1 MATIR
6 MTAPREHSTTYPL
19 VEKLQHVTPLVGRG
33 LLSLIFLLSGF
44 GKIADWSGTAAYMAS
59 KHMPAVPFFLLGAIL
74 LEVGGGLALLAGFKA
89 RWAALALIFFLIPAT
104 LIFHNFWAYEGME
117 QKMQMINF
125 LKNLAIMGGL
135 LTVAAHGAGPISVD
149 ERSAK

>member
-6 MTAPREHSTTYPL
+6 MTAPENTSTYPL
-19 VEKLQHVTPLVGRG
+19 LEKLQHVTPLVGRG

-44 GKIADWSGTAAYMAS
+44 GKIADWSGTAGYMAS
-59 KHMPAVPFFLLGAIL
+59 KNMPAVPFFLLGAIL
-74 LEVGGGLALLAGFKA
+74 LEIGGGLSVLTGYKA
-89 RWAALALIFFLIPAT
+89 RWGALALIFFLIPAS

-125 LKNLAIMGGL
+125 LKNLSIMGGL
-135 LTVAAHGAGPISVD
+135 LMVVANGAGPISID